1 VSILIDT
8 PSDDSDPWYNT
19 PIDNTPNSK
28 RAFSLLIHRKAYR
41 FRMRPKRS
49 QQQSLNRMAG
59 ARRWVWNWALRRWRD
74 TYAATG
80 KSISLQQLSAELTA
94 LKQQPATAWLN
105 EIDSQAL
112 QQVLKDLRQA
122 FTNFFA
128 KRARCPRFKGRKRD
142 LFRFRIPQRV
152 TVKDGKVYVPK
163 VGWVRIRQ
171 SQPVEGTTKSATFR
185 RDACGHWYVTFTV
198 EFEMPD
204 VALPMP
210 DPAKVAGIDLG
221 LKVFAAI
228 TGRKPVPN
236 PRFFR
241 TGQRKL
247 KRAQRAVSRRKKDS
261 RRKAKAQRRVGRLH
275 RTIANQ
281 RKDFLHKLTTKL
293 VNEHDG
299 LCIED
304 LSLKGLART
313 KLAKSFADAA
323 MGEFR
328 RQLKYKSEW
337 DRKHLVVIDRWFPS
351 SRLCRGCGKV
361 NAALTLSDRHWVCD
375 CGMVHD
381 RDDSAAINI
390 RDEGL
395 RMLAVGRPES
405 LNAQGDTVRPP
416 MGAGVVELRI
426 P

>member
-1 VSILIDT
+1 VAT
-8 PSDDSDPWYNT
+8 
-19 PIDNTPNSK
+19 
-28 RAFSLLIHRKAYR
+28 HRKAYR
-41 FRMRPKRS
+41 FRMRPTRS
-49 QQQSLNRMAG
+49 EESSLNRMAG
-59 ARRWVWNWALRRWRD
+59 ARRWVWNWALSRWRD
-74 TYAATG
+74 TYAAMG
-80 KSISLQQLSAELTA
+80 KSISLKQLSLELTA
-94 LKQQPATAWLN
+94 LKGKPDTAWLK

-112 QQVLKDLRQA
+112 QQVLKDLHRA
-122 FTNFFA
+122 FVNFFE

-142 LFRFRIPQRV
+142 PLRFRIPQRV
-152 TVKDGKVYVPK
+152 TIKDGKVYVPK
-163 VGWVRIRQ
+163 IGWVRIRQ
-171 SQPVEGTTKSATFR
+171 SQPLEGTTKSATFR
-185 RDACGHWYVTFTV
+185 RDACGHWYVTLTI

-204 VALPMP
+204 VALPTP
-210 DPAKVAGIDLG
+210 NPIEVAGIDLG
-221 LKVFAAI
+221 LKVFATI
-228 TGRKPVPN
+228 TSQREPIEN

-247 KRAQRAVSRRKKDS
+247 KRAQRAVSRRNDGS
-261 RRKAKAQRRVGRLH
+261 RRKAKAKRRVARIH
-275 RTIANQ
+275 RKIADQ

-328 RQLKYKSEW
+328 RQLKYKCEW
-337 DRKHLVVIDRWFPS
+337 NRKHLTAIDRWFPS

-361 NAALTLSDRHWVCD
+361 YAELTLSDRHWVCA

-381 RDDSAAINI
+381 RDESAAINI
-390 RDEGL
+390 RNQGL
-395 RMLAVGRPES
+395 RMLAVGHPES

-416 MGAGVVELRI
+416 MGAGVVELSI